1 MNKCIEC
8 GSCIKLSKRYI
19 ECSES
24 PVKRKMSINTEQPKW
39 CNNWHK
45 TGEFDSGIIIDDD
58 GY

>member
-8 GSCIKLSKRYI
+8 GCCIKLNKRYI
-19 ECSES
+19 ECGLS
-24 PVKRKMSINTEQPKW
+24 PVKRKMSINTKQPKW

-45 TGEFDSGIIIDDD
+45 TEELDNGIIIDDD